1 METVLKNRVI
11 SRKLGYS
18 DSYYRGDNLTELQM
32 LIQPLIDAANEF
44 DLLAFCHRVH
54 SQMWKPEFVGGGLV
68 VNESVYFENKICT
81 LNFSQLDGNYKVY
94 FLAGDVD
101 MSNYYQKYLA
111 ARGIISEVPEKVRQM
126 LANEV
131 RLLDLL
137 PEIRTKFAKGVIMEL
152 WRSPNGVYLQVIRN
166 GNPAE
171 NIIGGYVVRN
181 NPDFEKV
188 SEIKSYNEFLNLIK

>member
-18 DSYYRGDNLTELQM
+18 DSYYRGDNLPELQP
-32 LIQPLIDAANEF
+32 LIQPLIDAAAEF

-54 SQMWKPEFVGGGLV
+54 SQIWKPRKTETGFIVMEFA
-68 VNESVYFENKICT
+68 SFENKAVALNVTMYEGRIM
-81 LNFSQLDGNYKVY
+81 LNFDIDGVDHSDVY
-94 FLAGDVD
+94 RR
-101 MSNYYQKYLA
+101 YLILT
-111 ARGIISEVPEKVRQM
+111 GVVSEVPEKVRQM

-131 RLLDLL
+131 RLSDLL

-152 WRSPNGVYLQVIRN
+152 WRSPNGVHLHVIRN